1 MLSVFCKLPP
11 GPVPLLQFSTS
22 KPCPPPLSELS
33 PRQGRNSQPAFL
45 RSSPCVGLG
54 RHILHHSPARTRFID
69 KHVESRFAQDRG
81 GAGVCTQ
88 ADCQMPQSSLL
99 TGRFQGSLRQVP
111 LPACRG
117 RLQNAKSCPASAL
130 LLGPLW
136 TRAPRKCPSE
146 PSSDPP
152 WWGQKGGPQEV
163 SPFLST
169 QGYFPSQLGAFVPL
183 VLLKCDSGPI
193 WLPSRRPNLS
203 PLIRTRGGQWA

>member
-1 MLSVFCKLPP
+1 MSFPSSRPALSLCFSSLPP
-11 GPVPLLQFSTS
+11 NPAPR
-22 KPCPPPLSELS
+22 PPPSCH
-33 PRQGRNSQPAFL
+33 RGREGTASQPFSGA
-45 RSSPCVGLG
+45 RCAWAWAG
-54 RHILHHSPARTRFID
+54 HSPARTRSID
-69 KHVESRFAQDRG
+69 KHVESQFAQDRG

-99 TGRFQGSLRQVP
+99 TGRFQGSLRRVP

-152 WWGQKGGPQEV
+152 WWGQKGRPQEV
-163 SPFLST
+163 SPLLST
-169 QGYFPSQLGAFVPL
+169 QGYFPSQLGAFLPL

-203 PLIRTRGGQWA
+203 HLIRTGAGGRGGGQWV